1 MKLEKAAWEIKNEKN
16 KASVRWLLVFVIG
29 GYFGYLI
36 SQPESVRGP
45 FLNWFY
51 VGAVTAFVAIVNLAV
66 TLLILEGGKTG
77 QFYPFV
83 KYATMLADLAAIS
96 LALVFT
102 GGSESMFFPVYFVV
116 IVSNSLRYGMRLAI
130 TGVAAFNVMYVLV
143 LVHQYYPHMN
153 IPGFQKELLK
163 VGGFWL
169 IGLYT
174 GYLSRRFEML
184 QGEVEKYERLLKETV
199 GQKSS

>member
-1 MKLEKAAWEIKNEKN
+1 MRAEKALWEIKNEKN
-16 KASVRWLLVFVIG
+16 KANVRWLLVLLVS
-29 GYFGYLI
+29 GYFAYLI
-36 SQPESVRGP
+36 STPDTVRGP

-51 VGAVTAFVAIVNLAV
+51 VGAVTLFVVFVNLSV
-66 TLLILEGGKTG
+66 TLLIREGAQSGR
-77 QFYPFV
+77 FHAAV
-83 KYATMLADLAAIS
+83 KYVTMAADLTAIS
-96 LALVFT
+96 LALIFS

-116 IVSNSLRYGMRLAI
+116 IVSNALRYGMRLAI
-130 TGVAAFNVMYVLV
+130 TGVVVFNVLYVLV

-153 IPGFQKELLK
+153 IPGFQKEILK

-184 QGEVEKYERLLKETV
+184 QGEVEQYQRLLKEMAV
-199 GQKSS
+199 KK